1 MCAHS
6 WGISS
11 GPLWS
16 SCLCSQ
22 VELRRRTAVEQIQ
35 LHQHALVC
43 GRGARRAR
51 RGDSHHDVSRKKTE
65 EQQIAGVFK
74 CALSRV
80 VTRAC
85 AASIYSS
92 ALFRIPDCA
101 FSFSWIKRF
110 LSRSS
115 QHQNWLSADYDHR
128 RSMLQRQPDCPFEEH
143 EEEWSKNAWEN
154 RRETLFLY
162 KVLTALESGERHGDD
177 LACPQKSDLWRFL
190 LCSFKCII
198 RTAQSRSACICYDA
212 ALLPYWS
219 RDLGLWDVLPQPLHQ
234 CFMIPAINDRLTAGC
249 GVGLTGEW
257 YGTAGERKRKM
268 QLFFWWDSRVGS

>member
-1 MCAHS
+1 MT
-6 WGISS
+6 W
-11 GPLWS
+11 
-16 SCLCSQ
+16 
-22 VELRRRTAVEQIQ
+22 VE
-35 LHQHALVC
+35 
-43 GRGARRAR
+43 
-51 RGDSHHDVSRKKTE
+51 KKQ

-85 AASIYSS
+85 AASIHSS
-92 ALFRIPDCA
+92 ALFRIPDCV
-101 FSFSWIKRF
+101 FSFSWIKKKKGF

-128 RSMLQRQPDCPFEEH
+128 RSMLQRQRDCPFEEH
-143 EEEWSKNAWEN
+143 EEEWSKNAREN

-162 KVLTALESGERHGDD
+162 KVLTALESGERRGDD

-190 LCSFKCII
+190 LCSFKFII
-198 RTAQSRSACICYDA
+198 RTAQSRSACIWYDA
-212 ALLPYWS
+212 ALLPYCS

-234 CFMIPAINDRLTAGC
+234 CFMIPAMNDRLTAGC

-257 YGTAGERKRKM
+257 
-268 QLFFWWDSRVGS
+268 